1 MKTITHYRQ
10 AVINRKPKGM
20 LLITMITVAAFLT
33 GVMVGS
39 AIPLV
44 GQVDDI
50 AATVSGYFQGL
61 LHGGL
66 NLDLSLPAEWVVN
79 AYSIIKSAFLL
90 DMNFVLAGP

>member
-10 AVINRKPKGM
+10 AGISRKPKGM

-44 GQVDDI
+44 GQAGAIV
-50 AATVSGYFQGL
+50 ATVSGYFQGL
-61 LHGGL
+61 LHGWL
-66 NLDLSLPAEWVVN
+66 SLDLSLPVEWMVN
-79 AYSIIKSAFLL
+79 AGSIIKSAFLL
-90 DMNFVLAGP
+90 DIDVVLAGP